1 MKTLMATDGSMQ
13 ATLALQAACRFLR
26 RSEQRLSVLCVA
38 PEFPLPSFRTKE
50 ATAKAS
56 RIKEK
61 YEQRLGLET
70 DAIVRAAIDMLRGEQ
85 IEACALSEVGAPA
98 DVIVR
103 LAESHDLTVIGAK
116 GHAEQTRLG
125 LGPVASRVLEL
136 SQRPVL
142 IGRELSADKG
152 LRILVGVDGSDASHR
167 ALDTTTAFFELSGSE
182 ITLIHIMETPW
193 IHLGLEDEWL
203 SYPEDNSDEGDP
215 ALQLESEM
223 RHEAERL
230 ILEARKRLSR
240 YDVSVETIIGEGNP
254 GTEIVGEAEKDDYDL
269 IVIGATGLSD
279 VKHNVLGKVSTKV
292 AWAAPCSVL
301 VVKDIM

>member
-1 MKTLMATDGSMQ
+1 MATDGSTD

-26 RSEQRLSVLCVA
+26 KSEQQVGVLCVA
-38 PEFPLPSFRTKE
+38 PEFQMAALQTSE
-50 ATAKAS
+50 AKNRAANI
-56 RIKEK
+56 REK

-70 DAIVRAAIDMLRGEQ
+70 DAIVRAAIEMLHAEQ
-85 IEACALSEVGAPA
+85 IEAQALTEIGSPSE
-98 DVIVR
+98 VIVR
-103 LAESHDLTVIGAK
+103 LGERCDLTVIGAK
-116 GHAEQTRLG
+116 GHADQNTRLG

-136 SQRPVL
+136 SKRPVL
-142 IGRELSADKG
+142 IGRELAADKD
-152 LRILVGVDGSDASHR
+152 LRILVGIDGSEAAHR
-167 ALDTTTAFFELSGSE
+167 ALDVMTAFFELSTSE

-203 SYPEDNSDEGDP
+203 SYPEDNTGDGDP

-223 RHEAERL
+223 RHQADRL
-230 ILEARKRLSR
+230 IHDARKRLSH
-240 YDVSVETIIGEGNP
+240 YDVSVESIIGEGNP

-301 VVKDIM
+301 VVKDT